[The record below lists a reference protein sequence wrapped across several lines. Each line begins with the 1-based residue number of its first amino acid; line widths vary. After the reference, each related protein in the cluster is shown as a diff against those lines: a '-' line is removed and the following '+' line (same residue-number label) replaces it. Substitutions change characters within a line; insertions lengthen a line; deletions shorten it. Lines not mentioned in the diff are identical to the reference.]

1 MIDTCPFCQSPL
13 QIIATNPHYYDC
25 PHKIIDVWDNYRSHF
40 IVFCSLSHDDKQ
52 AFQACVPGF
61 LACVPGFLISWHGEG
76 QSLIVYTQHPNYTY
90 NQISRKDQTTYQ
102 DFLNMYL
109 RLKNL
114 KAFL

>member
-25 PHKIIDVWDNYRSHF
+25 PHKITDVGGNYRSHF

-52 AFQACVPGF
+52 TFQARG
-61 LACVPGFLISWHGEG
+61 PGFLINWYEEG
-76 QSLIVYTQHPNYTY
+76 QSLIVYAPKHPNYTY
-90 NQISRKDQTTYQ
+90 HQISRKDQTTYQ

>member
-13 QIIATNPHYYDC
+13 QIIATNPYYYDC
-25 PHKIIDVWDNYRSHF
+25 PHKITNDVWGNYRSHF

-52 AFQACVPGF
+52 TFQACVPGF
-61 LACVPGFLISWHGEG
+61 LINWYGEG
-76 QSLIVYTQHPNYTY
+76 QSLIVYNITPTNYTY